1 MTATVRY
8 YNARFPSEE
17 ATNVAA
23 MDAAIDIALSETDLK
38 STLAR
43 RLLMPDAAQTLMNG
57 SGSDGTRTLVRHRIE
72 IRA

>member
-38 STLAR
+38 IDPRTEAT
-43 RLLMPDAAQTLMNG
+43 DA
-57 SGSDGTRTLVRHRIE
+57 
-72 IRA
+72 